1 MAAHQVTSDELGLAV
16 RGSTWCFDCDG
27 TILDTSATFEAAHT
41 QAVVALGGTP
51 VRNYWRRR
59 RAGES
64 EETLFAAAG
73 LPGSEF
79 TRYERLKQQVFD
91 TCPLIPAPL
100 PAARPLIGRLWSSGA
115 EVVVISHRPSVDSL
129 VSDLANAGLLRFMS
143 TLYAT
148 KAPRSAGGAPPNP
161 RTAKAEIL
169 KGFAARRPTVMVG
182 DSVSDIAAAEA
193 IPIGS
198 IGVATGCCSMS
209 RLAAAG
215 ATWVMPSLSD
225 LYATLFNQHHI

>member
-1 MAAHQVTSDELGLAV
+1 VIPDLV

-27 TILDTSATFEAAHT
+27 TILDTSPTFETAHAR
-41 QAVVALGGTP
+41 AVTALGGTP
-51 VRNYWRRR
+51 VRDYWRRR

-73 LPGSEF
+73 LHESEF
-79 TRYERLKQQVFD
+79 TRYETLKAKAFD

-100 PAARPLIGRLWSSGA
+100 PAAKTLIGRLWSSGA

-129 VSDLANAGLLRFMS
+129 VSDLTHAGLLRFMS

-148 KAPRSAGGAPPNP
+148 KAPRGAGGAPPNP
-161 RTAKAEIL
+161 RMAKAEIL

-182 DSVSDIAAAEA
+182 DSVSDIAAAGA
-193 IPIGS
+193 VPIGS
-198 IGVATGCCSMS
+198 IGVASGCCSMS

-215 ATWVMPSLSD
+215 ATWVMPSLSEV
-225 LYATLFNQHHI
+225 YAALFN